1 MRSFCVSCPP
11 DSNTLYT
18 SFADGGRCPICAI
31 VELFSF
37 AFTTKTIP
45 HSGITILP
53 LEFTIVN
60 YFCSSGLDWSGF
72 LTPNIDKFSLFRDF
86 NYDIWIFRVI
96 IAPSTIMLTSHIK
109 NHYHPSRASSIPS
122 DTDGMKRRVGATGSM
137 AGNGFSIRDD
147 MFPAKPADI
156 ETILRSVIQIFR
168 D

>member
-53 LEFTIVN
+53 LKFTIVN
-60 YFCSSGLDWSGF
+60 YFCSSGLDRIGF
-72 LTPNIDKFSLFRDF
+72 LIPNIDKFPLFLDF
-86 NYDIWIFRVI
+86 SYDIRIFRVVT
-96 IAPSTIMLTSHIK
+96 APFTIMPMSHIK
-109 NHYHPSRASSIPS
+109 IYYHPSRASSIPS
-122 DTDGMKRRVGATGSM
+122 DADGMERRVGASGSM
-137 AGNGFSIRDD
+137 PGNGFLIRDD
-147 MFPAKPADI
+147 MFPAKSAVI